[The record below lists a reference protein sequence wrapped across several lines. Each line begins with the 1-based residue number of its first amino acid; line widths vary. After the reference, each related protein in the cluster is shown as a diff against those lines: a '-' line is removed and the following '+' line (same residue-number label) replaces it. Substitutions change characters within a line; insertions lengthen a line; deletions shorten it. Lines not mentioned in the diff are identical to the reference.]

1 MYEQFAEL
9 KQLGDII
16 SFGPNAGR
24 IFARWSDGEVAR
36 RMRAYS
42 IDLRAYG
49 FNIHKYDTG
58 EIVINQ
64 KTPEA
69 DPAAPNFNGHRGE
82 LHAIVYDYAV
92 KELGI
97 PIRLGQK
104 IRNYFEEEGE
114 AGIVLETGERVSF
127 PTGVRAGLRT

>member
-1 MYEQFAEL
+1 
-9 KQLGDII
+9 
-16 SFGPNAGR
+16 
-24 IFARWSDGEVAR
+24 
-36 RMRAYS
+36 MRAYS

-49 FNIHKYDTG
+49 FNIRKYDTG

-64 KTPEA
+64 KTPEH

-82 LHAIVYDYAV
+82 LHAIVYDYAI

-104 IRNYFEEEGE
+104 IRAYFEEGDE
-114 AGIVLETGERVSF
+114 AGIVLETGEKVSG
-127 PTGVRAGLRT
+127 PRCGCVPSDSGPSGVRRRRYGNLYETLVLMQ